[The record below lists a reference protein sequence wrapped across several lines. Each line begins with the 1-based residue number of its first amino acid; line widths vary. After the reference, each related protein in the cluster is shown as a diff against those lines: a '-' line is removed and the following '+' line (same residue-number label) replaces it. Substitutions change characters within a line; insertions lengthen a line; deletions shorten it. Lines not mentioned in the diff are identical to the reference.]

1 MAFLLLVALLELVHL
16 QPAGDGWR
24 ELQPLAVTYGAAVL
38 LAAGVGVGLVI
49 GSLSL
54 GLALVGVAWSCVCIA
69 SVVKRRYLGAPLYPW
84 DLLRIREVLGIWDDL
99 PGTMRVALVVAALV
113 LGAVVVAAA
122 VRALRPRPDLRTRLR
137 QAIVGMLVLV
147 AVALP
152 FHPAV
157 RAWFPGPGNA
167 LSVALRLRNV
177 RWWPEKNYQVNGFT
191 AGFLMSLD
199 TLEIPRPPAA
209 AWTLPAGCDATPAL
223 PPAVD
228 PAVVRPDVIVLL
240 LESFFDPLVLGIP
253 FNRDPIPFLRT
264 MMERSGGAE
273 LHSTVWAHGTANAE
287 FEILTGLSTAFLP
300 PDSVVF
306 FHYLHGP
313 LLSLATEL
321 RGAGYRAE
329 AVHPNAGWFY
339 ARADAYRWLGF
350 DRAWFQPDFVPRRE
364 TRARISDDR
373 LFFAKLRE
381 RLTPRG
387 GPAVPPEFL
396 WGVTLGTHG
405 PYARDRV
412 GRCDLRIGARAA
424 GNGTVRDAPASED
437 LESLYIYSCLL
448 ERLDSHMRE
457 FVAWL
462 DARGKPYV
470 LFAYGDHWPPLGP
483 SLEPHHER
491 IDPSG
496 QRVSAAASPAGET
509 LRFAATPLV
518 VASNAGVPLPLGY
531 RGGFNFLGPAILRA
545 AGIVP
550 RCQFELLEPLHARVD
565 LVQPGLLGAGT
576 APDVARDVN
585 RYWALTYD
593 LLFANHRG
601 PSSP

>member
-1 MAFLLLVALLELVHL
+1 
-16 QPAGDGWR
+16 
-24 ELQPLAVTYGAAVL
+24 
-38 LAAGVGVGLVI
+38 
-49 GSLSL
+49 
-54 GLALVGVAWSCVCIA
+54 
-69 SVVKRRYLGAPLYPW
+69 VKPRYLGAPLYPW
-84 DLLRIREVLGIWDDL
+84 DLLRIREVFGIWDDL
-99 PGTMRVALVVAALV
+99 PAGLRTALVVAGLV
-113 LGAVVVAAA
+113 LAAVGALSV
-122 VRALRPRPDLRTRLR
+122 VRALRPLPDVRTRLR
-137 QAIVGMLVLV
+137 QAAAGTAVLA

-152 FHPAV
+152 FHAAV

-199 TLEIPRPPAA
+199 TLEIRRPAAA
-209 AWTLPAGCDATPAL
+209 AWTLPAGCDPTSA
-223 PPAVD
+223 PPPVVD
-228 PAVVRPDVIVLL
+228 PAIVRPDVIVLL
-240 LESFFDPLVLGIP
+240 LESFFDPLVLDIP
-253 FNRDPIPFLRT
+253 FSRDPIPFLRT

-313 LLSLATEL
+313 MLSIATEL

-339 ARADAYRWLGF
+339 ARADAYRRLGF
-350 DRAWFQPDFVPRRE
+350 ERAWFQHDFVPRRE
-364 TRARISDDR
+364 ARARISDDR

-387 GPAVPPEFL
+387 GAVASPQFL

-405 PYARDRV
+405 PYASDRV
-412 GRCDLRIGARAA
+412 GRCDLRIGAAA
-424 GNGTVRDAPASED
+424 TGDDAALGMDETDD
-437 LESLYIYSCLL
+437 LAPLHVYACLL
-448 ERLDSHMRE
+448 ERLDRHMRE
-457 FVAWL
+457 FVRWL

-483 SLEPHHER
+483 SFDAHHER
-491 IDPSG
+491 IDASG
-496 QRVSAAASPAGET
+496 RRVPAASASGGET

-518 VASNAGVPLPLGY
+518 VASNAAVPLPLGY

-545 AGIVP
+545 AGIEP
-550 RCQFELLEPLHARVD
+550 RCQFQLLEPLHARVD
-565 LVQPGLLGAGT
+565 LIHAGLMGAGA
-576 APDVARDVN
+576 APDLATDVH

-593 LLFANHRG
+593 LLFANHRR